1 LADLVVQG
9 STAPFFSITYLRDR
23 SRASHHRHP
32 SGEAPR
38 CERGHHRERAEDRPG
53 EELGADVVIDYQK
66 QAFETILHSY
76 DVVIGRHGRRNPRQ
90 VSAGAEAGP
99 PDPTCAWE
107 IGAKARSSSADMP
120 PDLPP
125 PSPGRHALC
134 TQNASP
140 LRRRVTRA
148 SAEKPSTTTN
158 SPEDHMD
165 TSGSNSQPAG
175 HIAVEGEAGVLVA
188 RIDGGPH
195 ALFDA
200 EITKQLKELVDRAD
214 RDPDIRAVVFTGTH
228 PDRFLSHSDV
238 RWLQEGGTGF
248 PPINT
253 RIAKL
258 VARTARLINRVP
270 VVRTLAGMTRLKTL
284 LQLDSFH
291 ATFLKMNASGTIFVA
306 ALNGSALAV
315 GAELAFAC
323 DLRIMA
329 DGEHVIGLTEVLLA
343 LTPGG
348 GGSQRL
354 PRLIGRQQTLV
365 AVLEGRPFTPAEALS
380 LGAVDEVVP
389 REKVLQRSIER
400 AEYLSLRSK
409 KSLGAI
415 KRSIYFGSSLPLED
429 GLQLEHAEFL
439 VRDQSKEAQRRML
452 EYIATTDA
460 TGELP
465 LLNRETYA
473 RALAAGRLGGSSSE

>member
-1 LADLVVQG
+1 MNKKEPRAD
-9 STAPFFSITYLRDR
+9 
-23 SRASHHRHP
+23 
-32 SGEAPR
+32 
-38 CERGHHRERAEDRPG
+38 
-53 EELGADVVIDYQK
+53 
-66 QAFETILHSY
+66 
-76 DVVIGRHGRRNPRQ
+76 
-90 VSAGAEAGP
+90 
-99 PDPTCAWE
+99 
-107 IGAKARSSSADMP
+107 
-120 PDLPP
+120 
-125 PSPGRHALC
+125 
-134 TQNASP
+134 
-140 LRRRVTRA
+140 
-148 SAEKPSTTTN
+148 
-158 SPEDHMD
+158 
-165 TSGSNSQPAG
+165 G
-175 HIAVEGEAGVLVA
+175 HIDVENHGAVLVA

-200 EITKQLKELVDRAD
+200 ALTKQLKELVDRAD
-214 RDPDIRAVVFTGTH
+214 RDPKIHAVVFTGTH

-238 RWLQEGGTGF
+238 TWLQQGGVGF

-253 RIAKL
+253 RIAGI
-258 VARTARLINRVP
+258 VSRMARLINKVP
-270 VVRTLAGMTRLKTL
+270 IVRTLAGMTRLKTL

-315 GAELAFAC
+315 GAEFAWAC

-329 DGEHVIGLTEVLLA
+329 DGDFVIGLSEVLLA

-354 PRLIGRQQTLV
+354 PRLIGTQQSLV
-365 AVLEGRPFTPAEALS
+365 TILEGKAFTPAEALA

-389 REKVLQRSIER
+389 QNKVLARAIER

-409 KSLGAI
+409 QSIGAI
-415 KRSIYFGSSLPLED
+415 KRSIYFGSSLPLEE

-439 VRDQSKEAQRRML
+439 VRDQSKEAQERML
-452 EYIATTDA
+452 AYIAATEA

-473 RALAAGRLGGSSSE
+473 RALSTGRVGGQSNE

>member
-1 LADLVVQG
+1 MKTSKSNL
-9 STAPFFSITYLRDR
+9 TATRTN
-23 SRASHHRHP
+23 
-32 SGEAPR
+32 
-38 CERGHHRERAEDRPG
+38 GHIKVEDR
-53 EELGADVVIDYQK
+53 GA
-66 QAFETILHSY
+66 
-76 DVVIGRHGRRNPRQ
+76 
-90 VSAGAEAGP
+90 
-99 PDPTCAWE
+99 
-107 IGAKARSSSADMP
+107 
-120 PDLPP
+120 
-125 PSPGRHALC
+125 
-134 TQNASP
+134 
-140 LRRRVTRA
+140 
-148 SAEKPSTTTN
+148 
-158 SPEDHMD
+158 
-165 TSGSNSQPAG
+165 
-175 HIAVEGEAGVLVA
+175 VLVA
-188 RIDGGPH
+188 HIDGGPH

-200 EITKQLKELVDRAD
+200 ALTKQLKELVDRVE
-214 RDPDIRAVVFTGTH
+214 RDPNIHAVVFTGTH

-238 RWLQEGGTGF
+238 TWLQQGGVGF

-253 RIAKL
+253 RIAGI
-258 VARTARLINRVP
+258 VSRMARLINKVP
-270 VVRTLAGMTRLKTL
+270 VVRTLAGMTRLETL
-284 LQLDSFH
+284 LQLDSLH

-306 ALNGSALAV
+306 ALNRSALAV
-315 GAELAFAC
+315 GAEFAWAC

-329 DGEHVIGLTEVLLA
+329 DGDFVIGLTEVLLA

-354 PRLIGRQQTLV
+354 PRLIGTQQTLV

-389 REKVLQRSIER
+389 QEEVLARSIER
-400 AEYLSLRSK
+400 AVYLSLRSK

-415 KRSIYFGSSLPLED
+415 KRSIYFGSSLSLED

-473 RALAAGRLGGSSSE
+473 RALVAGRFGGSPSE